1 MTEQDKKKIVALWQ
15 SGMSI
20 VQIKNL
26 FPVKFQE
33 YKATIKEMKANGEFP
48 TERKT
53 TKEKIKEIFEEA
65 IKKGETINP
74 YEIANTYAIA
84 YQTVRKYKSECGIK
98 TGKTQEFKPRVR
110 TKSTA
115 IKGEIALGKKSLSQ
129 IAKSHNVSRQYVHEL
144 KRKLEEDGQ
153 L

>member
-20 VQIKNL
+20 WQIKNL

-33 YKATIKEMKANGEFP
+33 YRATIKEMKANGEFP
-48 TERKT
+48 AERKS

-65 IKKGETINP
+65 REKGETINP
-74 YEIANTYAIA
+74 YEIAQTYGIS
-84 YQTVRKYKSECGIK
+84 YETVKWYKSRLGIK

-110 TKSTA
+110 TKATA
-115 IKGEIALGKKSLSQ
+115 IKSEIALGEKSLSK
-129 IAKSHNVSRQYVHEL
+129 IAKDHQVSRQYVHQL
-144 KRKLEEDGQ
+144 KKEMEI
-153 L
+153 